1 MSENKKTNTANTA
14 NVLEFSQT
22 YEQLLDLANKADD
35 KNDKEKAIRL
45 LQKASGEMLALFSDA
60 GIDCYMLVYQ
70 HRI

>member
-1 MSENKKTNTANTA
+1 MGFDQIREAVK
-14 NVLEFSQT
+14 QT
-22 YEQLLDLANKADD
+22 SN
-35 KNDKEKAIRL
+35 IRL